1 MQEAMIE
8 LLAEFYRTTGLR
20 PMCADDALHTEELTE
35 PQRKWLLN
43 YGQMWDIMTEME
55 GQNVRRS

>member
-20 PMCADDALHTEELTE
+20 PMCADDALHLEELTE
-35 PQRKWLLN
+35 LQRKWLLN
-43 YGQMWDIMTEME
+43 YGQMWDTMKEME
-55 GQNVRRS
+55 VQDGN